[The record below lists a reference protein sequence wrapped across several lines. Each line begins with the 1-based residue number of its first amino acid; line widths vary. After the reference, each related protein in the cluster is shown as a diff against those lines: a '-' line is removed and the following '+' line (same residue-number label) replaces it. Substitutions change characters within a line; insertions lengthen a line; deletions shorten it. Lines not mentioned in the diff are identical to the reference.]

1 MKLKSI
7 YSIQISD
14 RLAKPIYNDNGQRLL
29 NSGIALSE
37 SMISRLKEKGISYL
51 YIEDDL
57 TSDIYVTD
65 VISEQ
70 TKAKSLK
77 TISDNFTS
85 ISDRIKTGKSVNLHE
100 LTPSFSNIIDSILQ
114 EISGNEEAISMLAN
128 VVSFDSYVFHHS
140 LNVTV
145 YTIALGRKLGLN
157 EKELKD
163 LGLGAILHDV
173 GKMGIPV
180 DILNK
185 TDKLTE
191 EEYETIQNHAE
202 LGFEMIRKSGDLSL
216 LTAHCAFQHHE
227 RLDGSGYPR
236 QLSSK
241 DIHYYARIIGVA
253 DVYDAMTSNRVYRK
267 AFLPH
272 EALELLYSGADILYD
287 KKIIEVFS
295 KTIAIYPIG
304 LEVTLSDG
312 RQGIIINNNT
322 ELPSRPIIRVE
333 FDGEG
338 NGSYDIDLSEE
349 LNVTISSCDSLT
361 QETKI

>member
-7 YSIQISD
+7 FSIRKND
-14 RLAKPIYNDNGQRLL
+14 RLAKPIYNDIGQILL
-29 NSGIALSE
+29 NSGISLSE

-51 YIEDDL
+51 YIEDVL
-57 TSDIYVTD
+57 TSDIYVED
-65 VISEQ
+65 VITEQ

-77 TISDNFTS
+77 TINDNFS
-85 ISDRIKTGKSVNLHE
+85 SVSNRIKSGSSVNLHE
-100 LTPSFSNIIDSILQ
+100 LTPSFTTVIDSILQ
-114 EISGNEEAISMLAN
+114 EITGNDEAISMLSD

-145 YTIALGRKLGLN
+145 YTIALGKKLGLN

-173 GKMGIPV
+173 GKMGIPIN
-180 DILNK
+180 ILNK
-185 TDKLTE
+185 TGQLTK
-191 EEYETIQNHAE
+191 EEYEIIQSHSE
-202 LGFEMIRKSGDLSL
+202 KGFEMIRKSVDLSL
-216 LTAHCAFQHHE
+216 LTAHCAYQHHE

-241 DIHYYARIIGVA
+241 DIHYYAKIIGVA
-253 DVYDAMTSNRVYRK
+253 DVYDAVTSNRVYRK

-287 KKIIEVFS
+287 KHIIEVFA
-295 KTIAIYPIG
+295 KTIAIYPLG

-312 RQGIIINNNT
+312 RSGIVVNNNR
-322 ELPSRPIIRVE
+322 ELPSRPIIRIVN
-333 FDGEG
+333 GEER
-338 NGSYDIDLSEE
+338 NGTDDIDLSEE
-349 LNVTISSCDSLT
+349 LNITISSCTSLT
-361 QETKI
+361 QEF